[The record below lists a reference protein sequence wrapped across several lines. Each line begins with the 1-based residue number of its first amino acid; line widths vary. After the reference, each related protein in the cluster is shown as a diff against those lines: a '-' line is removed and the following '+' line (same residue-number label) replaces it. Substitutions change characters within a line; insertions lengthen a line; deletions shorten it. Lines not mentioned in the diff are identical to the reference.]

1 MYAQRMRLPEGKQ
14 CAAFI
19 TVNLSAEYFWIS
31 LNEKAKEMPK
41 TLSIGQYGMT
51 HGLPRLLKLFGEFG
65 IKATFF
71 VPGKVAETYP
81 ELIREVADRGH
92 EIGCHGY
99 EQRTLDCSPMKSS
112 VFASVRR
119 SMRLKKRVGKSR
131 LDSVHRLAI

>member
-51 HGLPRLLKLFGEFG
+51 HGLPRLLNLESRRHS
-65 IKATFF
+65 
-71 VPGKVAETYP
+71 
-81 ELIREVADRGH
+81 LSRGRWPIH
-92 EIGCHGY
+92 I
-99 EQRTLDCSPMKSS
+99 PN
-112 VFASVRR
+112 
-119 SMRLKKRVGKSR
+119 
-131 LDSVHRLAI
+131 

>member
-92 EIGCHGY
+92 
-99 EQRTLDCSPMKSS
+99 
-112 VFASVRR
+112 
-119 SMRLKKRVGKSR
+119 
-131 LDSVHRLAI
+131 